1 MEDWSKFVKDIE
13 RQASVV
19 SVGRPVILKDT
30 RPPLVLLSLPEYKHY
45 RWLMSQQGYI
55 SAADARRAAHR
66 AFLQDLVGCPVG
78 DSSPEWVEEPA
89 PHWEVP
95 FHYKDGT
102 WVTTIEV
109 DARTGETGL
118 SETRRNELLEQ
129 LEKLILSKQKG
140 A

>member
-1 MEDWSKFVKDIE
+1 M
-13 RQASVV
+13 
-19 SVGRPVILKDT
+19 G
-30 RPPLVLLSLPEYKHY
+30 PPLVLLSLPEYKHY

-55 SAADARRAAHR
+55 SAVDARRAAYH

-78 DSSPEWVEEPA
+78 GSHPEWVKGPA
-89 PHWEVP
+89 PHWAVP

-118 SETRRNELLEQ
+118 TETRRTELLEQ